1 MAEHPVK
8 MGEGLKA
15 HRVSN
20 LADPQMRVQKQ
31 GFGLFD
37 TDPTHV
43 ISECQTSRF
52 LKHLTEI
59 KRADVHRFRDF
70 VQTDRILVMSSDIG
84 PGPAHQRRFGFG
96 LTQRDLIGYQR
107 QVLAKNF
114 QKADDPS
121 VLASRKHL
129 RIEVS
134 LSELLYVNLRAP
146 LDDLPV
152 NPAKLG
158 L

>member
-43 ISECQTSRF
+43 VSECQTGRF

-107 QVLAKNF
+107 QVLAKIS
-114 QKADDPS
+114 KRRTTPAYW
-121 VLASRKHL
+121 L
-129 RIEVS
+129 RES
-134 LSELLYVNLRAP
+134 TFEL
-146 LDDLPV
+146 
-152 NPAKLG
+152 K
-158 L
+158 